1 MIKTPFEN
9 TSNSQANAL
18 VELLKKAINPMTY
31 IGGLARAFMW
41 LAVTAPS
48 RVAGWILN
56 AIAMAYSLLMQPAR
70 QYGNKGKFNPLKLML
85 VLEKLVTWVANAAVT
100 KGRYNPLRF
109 IGQRRS
115 VADLLRE
122 KFQDSQDP
130 LLADRLDEARERR
143 YPREDNEDLYMS
155 LRSDMDPGVIVESRL
170 IDGSH
175 VKNLSF
181 AYVTD
186 KLVNECFEAGRK
198 YGFKAFTST
207 MFALTLLFSVIYLP
221 MMTETIA
228 YVDRVDA
235 WDRGFFATIWSYA
248 GIGIA
253 YASAIVVGLLL
264 NPFFY
269 MTALGQGFADWSKR
283 TAVSMRIVM
292 SQVSVPFLRSTKQSK
307 IGAKYNAAE
316 RQIERESF
324 KKTAKKNE
332 SYLKKV
338 GFDRSVKIGTATGE
352 FRARGMSTYASPMPG
367 QEVRFDLEAFTKGVA
382 VIGQTGSG
390 KTSNVLLPIFRSL
403 LSQKKRGFFIMDGKA
418 VLWEDCENIVQKYY
432 PERMKDLV
440 VIGTGSYNGKRNFGV
455 DLLKGMS
462 PSQVAEVAR
471 SVMEQLSSSVGGD
484 DYWPTAGAQLVE
496 HAARMARAYS
506 LTDEGI
512 KEAKDRG
519 QSAYSLMFIYDLI
532 KKTELRENI
541 GQIIASNLKKGPRS
555 KSASVLYSEDYRA
568 LMNSLR
574 FMCRKGTKSEAD
586 TFASMSDG
594 QKSGVIGAVDK
605 LLGSLYG
612 HKELR
617 QRFAEGRLS
626 NTIDVAEALHHK
638 IVAVNISTEETGN
651 AGAFIMT
658 MMKTRLYAMS
668 LLRQRAFKLQGRN
681 PQHEAPVTFLGDEAQ
696 LFVSSSKSIGLDE
709 GNALNVL
716 RSTGLSVIF
725 GFQGFSSIYKRLGRD
740 ITNDLLAQ
748 LTNKIILTN
757 SDEATAD
764 WISKNSGQTMRMR
777 AHRENE
783 HENVWQSFS
792 EHGQP
797 LTPDEV
803 DQALANNPDLV
814 NPSFVGAG
822 AIKDPF
828 ELNEVNPYTP
838 NDQVWNLIGKISTP
852 QKTTGNPIV
861 DFLGPKKHDE
871 SARAQAMIS
880 ELNRREDKEEAYIT
894 SGNEIRPVVSPS
906 EISSLPEGKA
916 WVTWS
921 QAGLVRTDLVNLDEA
936 IH

>member
-1 MIKTPFEN
+1 MI
-9 TSNSQANAL
+9 
-18 VELLKKAINPMTY
+18 ELLKKLINPLTY

-41 LAVTAPS
+41 LAITVPS
-48 RVAGWILN
+48 RVAGWILS
-56 AIAMAYSLLMQPAR
+56 AASVAYGFLIGPVR
-70 QYGNKGKFNPLKLML
+70 KYGQKGKFNPLKL
-85 VLEKLVTWVANAAVT
+85 VLLAEKAVASLANAAIT
-100 KGRYNPLRF
+100 KGRFNPLRF

-130 LLADRLDEARERR
+130 LLADRLDEARELK
-143 YPREDNEDLYMS
+143 YPRKDNEDLHMS
-155 LRSDMDPGVIVESRL
+155 LRSDMDPGVIIESRL
-170 IDGSH
+170 IGGGH

-198 YGFKAFTST
+198 YGMKAFTST
-207 MFALTLLFSVIYLP
+207 MFALTLVFSVIYLP
-221 MMTETIA
+221 MMTETVA

-269 MTALGQGFADWSKR
+269 MTAFGQGFSDWSKR
-283 TAVSMRIVM
+283 TAVSMRVAI

-324 KKTAKKNE
+324 KSAAEKNE
-332 SYLKKV
+332 EYLKKI
-338 GFDRSVKIGTATGE
+338 GFDRSVKFGSATGE
-352 FRARGMSTYASPMPG
+352 FRSRGVSPYVAPMPG
-367 QEVRFDLEAFTKGVA
+367 QEARSDLESFTKGWA
-382 VIGQTGSG
+382 VMGQTGSG
-390 KTSNVLLPIFRSL
+390 KTSRVLLPMFRSL
-403 LSQKKRGFFIMDGKA
+403 LSQEERGFFIMDGKA
-418 VLWEDCENIVQKYY
+418 VLWGDCEEIVQEYY

-440 VIGTGSYNGKRNFGV
+440 VIGTGSYNGKRNYGV
-455 DLLKGMS
+455 DLLKGMT

-471 SVMEQLSSSVGGD
+471 SSMEQLASSIGGD
-484 DYWPTAGAQLVE
+484 DYWPTMGAKLIE
-496 HAARMARAYS
+496 HCARIARAYS
-506 LTDEGI
+506 LTQEGI
-512 KEAKDRG
+512 DYAKDRG
-519 QSAYSLMFIYDLI
+519 ESPYSLMFIYDLA
-532 KKTELRENI
+532 KDVEKRENI
-541 GQIIASNLKKGPRS
+541 AKIILKTLKLGSRS
-555 KSASVLYSEDYRA
+555 KAAKVLYAEDYRA
-568 LMNSLR
+568 LIQSIT
-574 FMCRKGTKSEAD
+574 FMCKQGDKGDSSTLYGMA
-586 TFASMSDG
+586 DG

-612 HKELR
+612 NKELR
-617 QRFAEGRLS
+617 QRFAEGRLKH
-626 NTIDVAEALHHK
+626 TIDVDQVFNGK
-638 IVAVNISTEETGN
+638 IVAVNISTEDTGN

-658 MMKTRLYAMS
+658 MLKTRLYAMS
-668 LLRQRAFKLQGRN
+668 VLRQRDFKIQGRN
-681 PQHEAPVTFLGDEAQ
+681 PQIEAPVTFLGDEAQ
-696 LFVSSSKSIGLDE
+696 LFVGSSKSIGLDE
-709 GNALNVL
+709 GNALNIL

-725 GFQGFSSIYKRLGRD
+725 GFQGISSIYKRLGKD
-740 ITNDLLAQ
+740 VTNDLMAQ
-748 LTNKIILTN
+748 LTNKVILTT

-764 WISKNSGQTMRMR
+764 WIAKTSGNSMRLR

-783 HENVWQSFS
+783 HENIWQSFF

-803 DQALANNPDLV
+803 DQAIDANPDLV
-814 NPSFVGAG
+814 KPSFVGTG

-828 ELNEVNPYTP
+828 ELKEVNPYTP
-838 NDQVWNLIGKISTP
+838 NDQVGQLISKISTP
-852 QKTTGNPIV
+852 KKSSGDPARDLIAGI
-861 DFLGPKKHDE
+861 FSGPKYDE

-880 ELNRREDKEEAYIT
+880 ELNRREDKEETYIT

-906 EISSLPEGKA
+906 EVSSMPEGKA
-916 WVTWS
+916 WAIWS
-921 QAGLVRTDLVNLDEA
+921 QAGQVRMDLITLDEA